1 MVPSILML
9 LPAVALVAA
18 DCAADN
24 CIRALVATQTPG
36 RLSSAQSFC
45 TTFIAQSVASTDIPS
60 FASHCSGDS
69 LDAGAFSTRLSSAC
83 SCIGTRVPTVVPTST
98 SGPPP
103 VTSTATTQSQSNQTA
118 SASFTTLI
126 KPSTTPPADS
136 PTPTEPCEV
145 VSRSWASAFRGASP
159 TVPAKV
165 AYDCLK
171 SVPLHKDAAIELV
184 DSIRPYL
191 EWQSD
196 LAFLKSPPAD
206 YEPGPFDV
214 VSHLEKVRANLEAD
228 KYDGELAFQEDLFAL
243 TAKARD
249 GHFQFMPDALT
260 GVFEYVRPF
269 GLVSYSKDPT
279 SLPVIKKWEEVGA
292 KRDEARILTR
302 LNGVN
307 SSEYVQNIVE
317 TVAGNQDL
325 DAAYNA
331 MFFSRAK
338 INAGSTSGLF
348 RIGGWHKYLY
358 PGENTTAEFATGET
372 ESAANIAVVKASFA
386 GVTDGESF
394 YQKFCA
400 GNPSSLGTAASQPS
414 TAENDQLEAALSS
427 VVSTNDGKVS
437 GFYLDAGDLEDVAVL
452 SIPGFDPGSPRTFQK
467 AVEEFLQ
474 ACRSDGKSRIIID
487 LQMNPGGYVLSG
499 IDLFRQFFPKIEQGG
514 FSRWRENEQFMA
526 MANIV
531 SEAAGMIDPATSPS
545 EEAVSWAQSWWNYRF
560 DLDVSG
566 KHFTSF
572 DAKFAPNMW
581 AGDPYTAVVRSDLS
595 NNLTTANETFGIG
608 IEVTGYGNRRNFTQP
623 FKAENIILLTDGY
636 CASTCSLFSSEMK
649 RVGVKSVVVGG
660 RPEKKPMQAVGGVK
674 GAQVLRYSDI
684 FNLTQEALTSDLVE
698 VSAEQRASLQRLTD
712 LPMRRSTEA
721 RLNVRDQ
728 ILADNLED
736 GVPAQFVNEPADCR
750 LFWTLDMMADVSEV
764 WKAAANAAWG
774 GASCASGGFEKGA
787 ITSKPTMMKATAARP
802 LRESTVVSDAEPGHH
817 VSEMTLDKHNQRVHI
832 V

>member
-9 LPAVALVAA
+9 LPVALVAA
-18 DCAADN
+18 DCVADN

-36 RLSSAQSFC
+36 RLSSAQAFC

-69 LDAGAFSTRLSSAC
+69 LGAFSTRLSSAC
-83 SCIGTRVPTVVPTST
+83 SCIGTRVTTVVPTTST
-98 SGPPP
+98 AGPS
-103 VTSTATTQSQSNQTA
+103 VTSTTCTTSQSQSRNQT
-118 SASFTTLI
+118 ASFTTLI
-126 KPSTTPPADS
+126 RPSTTPPADP
-136 PTPTEPCEV
+136 PTLTKEPCAV
-145 VSRSWASAFRGASP
+145 VSSSWASAFRGASP

-165 AYDCLK
+165 AHDCLK

-206 YEPGPFDV
+206 YEPGRFDIV
-214 VSHLEKVRANLEAD
+214 GHLDKVRANLEAD
-228 KYDGELAFQEDLFAL
+228 KYDGELAFQEDLFVL
-243 TAKARD
+243 TAQARD

-279 SLPVIKKWEEVGA
+279 SLPVIKKWEEVGE
-292 KRDEARILTR
+292 KRDAARVLTR
-302 LNGVN
+302 LNGVD
-307 SSEYVQNIVE
+307 SSKYVQNIVD
-317 TVAGNQDL
+317 TVSGNQDL

-338 INAGSTSGLF
+338 INVGSTSGLF

-394 YQKFCA
+394 YQRFCA
-400 GNPSSLGTAASQPS
+400 GNPSLLGTTSQPS
-414 TAENDQLEAALSS
+414 TTEKGQVEEALAP
-427 VVSTNDGKVS
+427 VVSTTDGKVS
-437 GFYLDAGDLEDVAVL
+437 GFYMEGGDLEDVAVL
-452 SIPGFDPGSPRTFQK
+452 YISGFDPSNPRTFQK
-467 AVEEFLQ
+467 AVEDFLQ
-474 ACRSDGKSRIIID
+474 GCRSDGKSRIIID
-487 LQMNPGGYVLSG
+487 LQMNAGGYVLQG
-499 IDLFRQFFPKIEQGG
+499 LDLFRQFFPEIEQGS

-526 MANIV
+526 LAKIV
-531 SEAAGMIDPATSPS
+531 SEASGKIDSATSPS
-545 EEAVSWAQSWWNYRF
+545 EEAVSLAQSSWNYRYEV
-560 DLDVSG
+560 DVTG
-566 KHFTSF
+566 KHFESF

-581 AGDPYTAVVRSDLS
+581 AGDPYTAIIRSDLN

-623 FKAENIILLTDGY
+623 FKAQDIILLTDGF
-636 CASTCSLFSSEMK
+636 CASTCSLFASEMK
-649 RVGVKSVVVGG
+649 RVGVRTVVVGG
-660 RPEKKPMQAVGGVK
+660 RPEKRPMQAVGGVK

-684 FNLTQEALTSDLVE
+684 FNLTQAALESDLVE
-698 VSAEQRASLQRLTD
+698 VSAEQKALLSQLTD
-712 LPMRRSTEA
+712 LPMRRSTA
-721 RLNVRDQ
+721 ASLNVRDQ

-736 GVPAQFVNEPADCR
+736 GVPAQFANEPADCR
-750 LFWTLDMMADVSEV
+750 LFWTLPMMGDVSEV
-764 WKAAANAAWG
+764 WKAAANSAWS
-774 GASCASGGFEKGA
+774 GAGCASGPGFDESA
-787 ITSKPTMMKATAARP
+787 ITPKPMMMKATARRS
-802 LRESTVVSDAEPGHH
+802 REPMVVSDADTKPGHR
-817 VSEMTLDKHNQRVHI
+817 VSEMTLNKHNQRVHI